1 MYRVNEKLISP
12 PLNPKK
18 REQMVSELRKSVVS
32 DDVIAAIFSF
42 VEAEKIPLDVKKIH
56 SAIFKLKQR
65 YPEMFKQFV
74 FSRNDYYPY
83 SVLLERVLF
92 RLQNVDLINTVNP
105 DFKICIISNE
115 SKDYIKKNI
124 LPLFEQEDRKKLQK
138 MGEDFEKIVS

>member
-12 PLNPKK
+12 RLNPQKK
-18 REQMVSELRKSVVS
+18 EQMVSELRKSVVS

-42 VEAEKIPLDVKKIH
+42 VEAEQIPLDVKRIH
-56 SAIFKLKQR
+56 AAIFKLKQR

-92 RLQNVDLINTVNP
+92 RLQNADLINTINP
-105 DFKICIISNE
+105 DFKICIISKE
-115 SKDYIKKNI
+115 SKDYIKKNV

-138 MGEDFEKIVS
+138 MGEDFEKAVS

>member
-12 PLNPKK
+12 RLNPQK

-42 VEAEKIPLDVKKIH
+42 VEAEQIPLDVKRIH
-56 SAIFKLKQR
+56 SAIFKLKQQ
-65 YPEMFKQFV
+65 YPKMFKKFV

-83 SVLLERVLF
+83 SILLERVLF
-92 RLQNVDLINTVNP
+92 RLQNADLINTINP
-105 DFKICIISNE
+105 DFKICIISKE
-115 SKDYIKKNI
+115 SKGYIQKNV

-138 MGEDFEKIVS
+138 MGEDFEKAVS

>member
-12 PLNPKK
+12 RLNPQKK
-18 REQMVSELRKSVVS
+18 EQMVSELRKSVVS

-42 VEAEKIPLDVKKIH
+42 VEAEQIPLDVKRIH

-65 YPEMFKQFV
+65 YPGMFKQFV

-92 RLQNVDLINTVNP
+92 RLQNADLINTINP
-105 DFKICIISNE
+105 DFKICIISKE
-115 SKDYIKKNI
+115 SKDYIKKNV

-138 MGEDFEKIVS
+138 MGEDFEKAVS